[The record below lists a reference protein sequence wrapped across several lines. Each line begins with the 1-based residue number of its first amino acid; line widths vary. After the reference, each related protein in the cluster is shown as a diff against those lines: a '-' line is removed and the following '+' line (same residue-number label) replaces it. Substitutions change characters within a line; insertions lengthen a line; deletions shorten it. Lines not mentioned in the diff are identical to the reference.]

1 MGQVSNKLE
10 SILSNEFLSD
20 EEIRNVL
27 EIEQHLIQSK
37 ELEKI
42 KKDLHEF
49 CVLILETFRN
59 EKKNKHS

>member
-1 MGQVSNKLE
+1 MGQVLHKLE

-20 EEIRNVL
+20 KEILETLDFNGQLLQNEEV
-27 EIEQHLIQSK
+27 
-37 ELEKI
+37 EKI

-59 EKKNKHS
+59 EKKNKP

>member
-1 MGQVSNKLE
+1 MGRVSNKSE

-20 EEIRNVL
+20 VEIIEIL
-27 EIEQHLIQSK
+27 ETDNQSIQTEKIK
-37 ELEKI
+37 EL

-59 EKKNKHS
+59 EKKNKH

>member
-1 MGQVSNKLE
+1 MGQVLHKLE

-20 EEIRNVL
+20 EEIL
-27 EIEQHLIQSK
+27 EILDFNGQLLQNE
-37 ELEKI
+37 EVEKI

-59 EKKNKHS
+59 EKKNKP